1 MHSTFLMKRITK
13 NKALGQFFSGELVA
27 RILSVLA
34 DCQPGKSIID
44 PMAGIGDM
52 FIPFDTKRYRCSA
65 VEIDPVAYQT
75 LVNLVPSAICA
86 NAFSEET
93 LSAYRKRGYD
103 LVITNPPYVRWQNL
117 NDSSALPNYLSI
129 QTIYQ
134 TLLSFTDDVL
144 TLSGREKTVV
154 KECIAELSGLSDLA
168 VPSWLLCMLLTCRTG
183 TLAIV
188 VPNSWMSREYSLPIL
203 RLLKELFTIEV
214 VLNDVNSVLF
224 KGKALVQTSLVVARR
239 RNDKSA
245 RNNFICFVSAYAS
258 LFESSECISILKDCI
273 HNNKN
278 VKGVCEIK
286 SVLQEEL
293 WNQNKSAYLSSVE
306 LSSLKDVVVINP
318 AEIVG
323 LDSYGIECFQG
334 LRTGA
339 NTFFYL
345 QRHTNSL
352 LSSDGH
358 LLDFFQNRKFC
369 LPTIQGQEDLG
380 ESLSQG
386 KVTKTYLLY
395 IQNNVI
401 SKDRDTEKKYGP
413 IPSDLEQYILDS
425 ENRMVN
431 GKPIPSLSAVRTN
444 VRKGKGGVL
453 PRYWYM
459 LPVLSKRH
467 TASLFLPRLNGGRVW
482 VRKNTYGQV
491 IDANYVTIVLADCA
505 PITVNAA
512 LALLNSTWAAL
523 QFEENCTVMGGGALK
538 VDSVQMSRFF
548 FPKMNQEQLE
558 ALDKLGT
565 RALKMKINSPNL
577 LDDIDRVVLSGLC
590 CSPFE
595 KTIQY
600 LRELL
605 TDYVNRRNGVR

>member
-27 RILSVLA
+27 RILTVLA
-34 DCQPGKSIID
+34 DCPPGKSIID

-52 FIPFDTKRYRCSA
+52 FIPLDIKRYRCSA
-65 VEIDPVAYQT
+65 VEIDPIAYQK
-75 LVNLVPSAICA
+75 LVSIVPSAICA
-86 NAFSEET
+86 NAFSVET

-134 TLLSFTDDVL
+134 NLLCFTDEVL
-144 TLSGREKTVV
+144 TLSSHEKKVV
-154 KECIAELSGLSDLA
+154 KECLSELSALSDLA

-183 TLAIV
+183 VLAIV
-188 VPNSWMSREYSLPIL
+188 VPNSWMSREYSLPII
-203 RLLKELFTIEV
+203 RLLKELFTIDV

-245 RNNFICFVSAYAS
+245 RNNLIRFVSAYAS
-258 LFESSECISILKDCI
+258 LFESSECISVLNDCI
-273 HNNKN
+273 HNNRN

-286 SVLQEEL
+286 SVIQDEL
-293 WNQNKSAYLSSVE
+293 WNQNKSAFLSSVE
-306 LSSLKDVVVINP
+306 LSSVKDVVDINP
-318 AEIVG
+318 AEVVG

-345 QRHTNSL
+345 RRQTDSF
-352 LSSDGH
+352 LSSDGRI
-358 LLDFFQNRKFC
+358 LDFSQNKKFC
-369 LPTIQGQEDLG
+369 LPTIQGQEDLSD
-380 ESLSQG
+380 SLSQG
-386 KVTKTYLLY
+386 RVTKTYLLY
-395 IQNNVI
+395 LQNNVI
-401 SKDRDTEKKYGP
+401 SRDRVPENKYGP
-413 IPSDLEQYILDS
+413 IPCDLEHYILDS

-431 GKPIPSLSAVRTN
+431 NKPIPSLSAVRTN
-444 VRKGKGGVL
+444 VRKGKEGML

-491 IDANYVTIVLADCA
+491 IDANFVTIVLADCA

-538 VDSVQMSRFF
+538 VDSIQMSRFF
-548 FPKMNQEQLE
+548 FPKMEREQLD
-558 ALDKLGT
+558 ALDVLGS
-565 RALKMKINSPNL
+565 RALKMKITAPTII
-577 LDDIDRVVLSGLC
+577 DDIDRVVLNGLC
-590 CSPFE
+590 CSNVE
-595 KTIQY
+595 ITIEH
-600 LRELL
+600 LREVL